1 MLNIGHHL
9 SLLLFPAAVALLLEG
24 DSYLFELTNMF
35 YRYAG
40 AAAAVHLPTKVECL
54 DGITIKMAALGSEHS
69 VAITGM
75 ELVIF

>member
-1 MLNIGHHL
+1 
-9 SLLLFPAAVALLLEG
+9 
-24 DSYLFELTNMF
+24 MF
-35 YRYAG
+35 YWYAG

-75 ELVIF
+75 ELEIF